1 MSGDRIEIEA
11 KFYLRHLGDVRRR
24 VLAAGGRLVS
34 PHHLERNERFD
45 TPEGRLSAAG
55 EVLRLRIGERVL
67 LTHKVPLQT
76 PERRREIEVEAG
88 DAAAARAFLQALG
101 YRAVVIY
108 EKYRET
114 FTLDG
119 DQVMLDEL
127 PFGCF
132 VEVEGSTE
140 EAAASASSR
149 IGLEWAR
156 RVPFSYVDLF
166 DGLRRRLHLSFVN
179 AAFEEFASLPPIT
192 AQDLGL
198 LDFQQPA

>member
-1 MSGDRIEIEA
+1 MTGDWIEIEA
-11 KFYLRHLGDVRRR
+11 KFYLRHLADARRR

-34 PHHLERNERFD
+34 PRHLERNERYD
-45 TPEGRLSAAG
+45 TPDGRLSAAG

-67 LTHKVPLQT
+67 LTYKAALDN

-88 DAAAARAFLQALG
+88 DAAAARALIQALG
-101 YRAVVIY
+101 FRLVVVY

-114 FTLDG
+114 FGLEETL
-119 DQVMLDEL
+119 VMLDEL

-132 VEVEGSTE
+132 VEVEGASG
-140 EAAASASSR
+140 EAVSSASRR

-156 RVPFSYVDLF
+156 RVPSSYVDLF
-166 DGLRRRLHLSFVN
+166 EALRRRRHLSFVN
-179 AAFEEFASLPPIT
+179 AAFAEFADLPPVT

>member
-1 MSGDRIEIEA
+1 MSGDKIEIEA
-11 KFYLRHLGDVRRR
+11 KFYLRHLADVRRR

-34 PHHLERNERFD
+34 PRHLERNERFD

-76 PERRREIEVEAG
+76 PERRREIEVEA
-88 DAAAARAFLQALG
+88 DNAPAARALLQALG
-101 YRAVVIY
+101 YRVIVIY
-108 EKYRET
+108 EKYREV
-114 FTLDG
+114 FTLDS

-127 PFGCF
+127 PYGSF

-140 EAAASASSR
+140 EAVASAGR
-149 IGLEWAR
+149 RLGLDWAR
-156 RVPFSYVDLF
+156 RVPSSYVELF
-166 DGLRRRLHLSFVN
+166 DGLRRRLRLSFVN
-179 AAFEEFASLPPIT
+179 ATFEEFASLPPIT

-198 LDFQQPA
+198 VDFQQPA